1 MVALMQVAKLKHIVG
16 TYAHSTFNY
25 TILLWQVMDGEFM
38 FSSYVLVLCEFVR
51 EEFSPSIRV

>member
-1 MVALMQVAKLKHIVG
+1 MQVAKLKHIAG

-25 TILLWQVMDGEFM
+25 TILLWQVMDGELM
-38 FSSYVLVLCEFVR
+38 FSSPHVLVLCEFVR